1 MDSPPSRR
9 RSVAVALLLGLPCFV
24 ASCAADPERERYE
37 ELARQSVQELRNEQA
52 EEARLL
58 VDPDD
63 GNPAAQYRLARRY
76 ELGLDMP
83 VDKVKAVAFYE
94 RAAAQKHF
102 DALVRLGLATSG
114 LQVPGLVTDLLPV
127 DHLRAAEY
135 YRRAERLGAET
146 YVPSDTA
153 AYVAV
158 VPWLQQGQHRQ
169 EDIRAVIDT
178 LEESPDGVVLP
189 AEQITQRLRE
199 RVARGDADA
208 AWRSVVLA
216 PKEHWQEALA
226 EATALRHPF
235 ALLLV
240 ADDLE
245 QSGRFGEA
253 VGMRLQADR
262 RFEELYGPRSY
273 PWRRAALHQYLA
285 AAGDRPLPVALAE
298 LARCFALADGKF
310 EKDLSKARSLFAAAL
325 AAGFEPTDAD
335 LDAMV
340 PLDVLSAAE
349 RAAANSVASERK
361 RLGVLTNF
369 GGRSPA
375 MHRRLADR
383 FLALH
388 ARAGAGGADATEL
401 EPLLRSG
408 REHRFAAAQI
418 EGWRALDEY
427 GQQCIRDEQFA
438 EAIHAYDVAAALA
451 AAAPDSADR
460 ASSLVR
466 QAGYCRVRLGAL
478 QLPGLLTRAEAALGK
493 GDFAAAAAAASEA
506 DRITRLSVEVGFP
519 LADPIHERIPALL
532 AAIHDGVQQAAEQSI
547 ADRFL
552 LARLRAEGL
561 GCVADRAAAIHA
573 FETVAAAPGPLQ
585 EVAAVDAELVMLV
598 EWPAGPA
605 DRPVPSGWL
614 LEGPD
619 ALTDGKTPTTYFLES
634 ALVRAAPVMGVLR
647 AGGAAPE
654 ALRLAKEALRQDRA
668 AVAHQLDHV
677 RARRAALVAPSEPVA
692 DQGDVPNGNTPDLRA
707 YNEYLWTG
715 QAIQQAEEDK
725 RRKAAQTQYEERV
738 VYRYE
743 GIFRDQT
750 ITQGRYVSIWSEEDE
765 RLHQAVVG
773 PLRSRLREMGPD
785 LPRLRAAKN
794 TYDRAVEQCVTR
806 RSAEWERYRAALA
819 AYERRRS
826 LLQGDEDK
834 TYTLL
839 QQLDELLTA
848 R

>member
-1 MDSPPSRR
+1 MQSPLSRR
-9 RSVAVALLLGLPCFV
+9 SLAIALSLGLTWFL
-24 ASCAADPERERYE
+24 ASCAVDPERERYE
-37 ELARQSVQELRNEQA
+37 ELARQSVQQLRAEQA

-58 VDPDD
+58 ANPDD
-63 GNPAAQYRLARRY
+63 GKPAAQYRLARRY

-83 VDKVKAVAFYE
+83 VDKAKAVAFYE

-102 DALVRLGLATSG
+102 DALVRLGLAASG
-114 LQVPGLVTDLLPV
+114 VEVPGLVDDLLPV

-158 VPWLQQGQHRQ
+158 VHGLQEGQHRR

-178 LEESPDGVVLP
+178 LEESPDGVDLP
-189 AEQITQRLRE
+189 AEQILLRLRE
-199 RVARGDADA
+199 RVAKGDADA
-208 AWRSVVLA
+208 AWRLVVRA
-216 PKEHWQEALA
+216 RKDQWSEALA
-226 EATALRHPF
+226 EAVALRHPF
-235 ALLLV
+235 ALLIA

-245 QSGRFGEA
+245 RAGRFGEA

-273 PWRRAALHQYLA
+273 PWRRASMYSYLA

-310 EKDLSKARSLFAAAL
+310 EKDLSKAKSLFAAAL

-349 RAAANSVASERK
+349 RAAANTMASERK

-388 ARAGAGGADATEL
+388 AQARSAGTNATEL
-401 EPLLRSG
+401 EALLGSA
-408 REHRFAAAQI
+408 REHRFAAAQL

-438 EAIHAYDVAAALA
+438 DAIRAYDVAAALA
-451 AAAPDSADR
+451 AAAPESADQ
-460 ASSLVR
+460 ASALVR
-466 QAGYCRVRLGAL
+466 QAGFCRVRLGAPK
-478 QLPGLLTRAEAALGK
+478 LPELFTRAEAALGRRE
-493 GDFAAAAAAASEA
+493 FAAAAAPASEA
-506 DRITRLSVEVGFP
+506 HRIIRLSVEVGFP
-519 LADPIHERIPALL
+519 LADPILQRLPALL
-532 AAIHDGVQQAAEQSI
+532 TAIHDGAKVAAEQSI

-552 LARLRAEGL
+552 LGRLRAEGL
-561 GCVADRAAAIHA
+561 GCAVDRAAAIRD
-573 FETVAAAPGPLQ
+573 FEAVAAVPGPLQ
-585 EVAAVDAELVMLV
+585 EVAVVDAELVMLV

-605 DRPVPSGWL
+605 DRPLPSGWL
-614 LEGPD
+614 LDGPN
-619 ALTDGKTPTTYFLES
+619 ALADGKSPTTYLLES
-634 ALVRAAPVMGVLR
+634 AIVRAAPVMAVLR
-647 AGGAAPE
+647 AGGASPE
-654 ALRLAKEALRQDRA
+654 VMGMAKEALRQDRA
-668 AVAHQLDHV
+668 AVARHLDHA
-677 RARRAALVAPSEPVA
+677 RAGRAALVAPTAPVA
-692 DQGDVPNGNTPDLRA
+692 SSADVPNAKTPELRA
-707 YNEYLWTG
+707 HGEYQWIESL
-715 QAIQQAEEDK
+715 IREAEEQK
-725 RRKAAQTQYEERV
+725 ERKAAQTQYQERV

-773 PLRSRLREMGPD
+773 PLYSRLREMGPD

-794 TYDRAVEQCVTR
+794 AYDRAVQEFGARSSAQWEQYRAAVADHER
-806 RSAEWERYRAALA
+806 RSA
-819 AYERRRS
+819 
-826 LLQGDEDK
+826 LLQGEADK
-834 TYTLL
+834 TYALL
-839 QQLDELLTA
+839 QQMDEVLTA